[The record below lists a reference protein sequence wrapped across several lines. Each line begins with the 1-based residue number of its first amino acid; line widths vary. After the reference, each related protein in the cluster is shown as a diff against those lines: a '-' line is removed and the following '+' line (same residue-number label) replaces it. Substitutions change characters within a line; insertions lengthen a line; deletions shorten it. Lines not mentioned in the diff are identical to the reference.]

1 MRVVPGRCSRRVPGT
16 TGVISIKPGGSL
28 DDNSV

>member
-1 MRVVPGRCSRRVPGT
+1 VLFLGDARDAYLGT